1 MRPLHPISIHS
12 LLPTGFGYFYGSFII
27 SLICRRGPIRLN
39 RISSD
44 PQPNTTSPTTFGK
57 PPQDGSQI
65 NATNPGSSA
74 GYSRHQPL
82 PNSANQHFGANI
94 SFNSVLLPPTNPFD
108 QRTPPKKVATV
119 GDLSVKQ
126 ATKTPL
132 LPSSV
137 SLPSDPVHVCP
148 QAPPT
153 LQPPAPPILHPG
165 WEQSGSVPNIA
176 AGPKSKVT
184 AAYGWNGWQQEPK
197 PEPAQEPVSF
207 TGSGSLSQQLK
218 QILDQNDAV
227 DERGVSPPRHNLTS
241 TLSVPL
247 DPAHAPLIMPL
258 PPEQP
263 VAKTPPLAERPMMVV
278 CPLCPVPGYVLW
290 SDLDHARNMHR

>member
-1 MRPLHPISIHS
+1 MH
-12 LLPTGFGYFYGSFII
+12 
-27 SLICRRGPIRLN
+27 RRGHIRLN
-39 RISSD
+39 RLSSD
-44 PQPNTTSPTTFGK
+44 PQPATTSPTILCK
-57 PPQDGSQI
+57 PSQ
-65 NATNPGSSA
+65 SA
-74 GYSRHQPL
+74 NRHFPANT
-82 PNSANQHFGANI
+82 PFNSA
-94 SFNSVLLPPTNPFD
+94 PPPTTNPFD
-108 QRTPPKKVATV
+108 QRTPPKEVATV
-119 GDLSVKQ
+119 GDVKQ
-126 ATKTPL
+126 ATITPL
-132 LPSSV
+132 MPSSV
-137 SLPSDPVHVCP
+137 SLPPAP
-148 QAPPT
+148 LNPRLQAPALPT

-176 AGPKSKVT
+176 AGPKPKVT